1 MNKLT
6 LPIFSYSQSLP
17 FEILVFLDENQL
29 ATGEIYWDDGDSL
42 DTYENGD
49 FTHIKFACN
58 STEFNTETMQ
68 NSRLL
73 PIPKMHAVIITGLN
87 KKPFKVFTVNCQEL
101 KDFMYDTNLQIR
113 KSPYWYDWKNFS
125 EMTMNVN

>member
-1 MNKLT
+1 M
-6 LPIFSYSQSLP
+6 P

-42 DTYENGD
+42 DTYKNGD
-49 FTHIKFACN
+49 FTHIKFTCN

-68 NSRLL
+68 NSSLL

-87 KKPFKVFTVNCQEL
+87 KIPVKVVTVNGQEL
-101 KDFMYDTNLQIR
+101 EDFIYDTNSRILKLENLNI
-113 KSPYWYDWKNFS
+113 D
-125 EMTMNVN
+125 MTEKITLKWQ

>member
-1 MNKLT
+1 M
-6 LPIFSYSQSLP
+6 P

-49 FTHIKFACN
+49 FTHIKFECN

-68 NSRLL
+68 NSSLL

-87 KKPFKVFTVNCQEL
+87 KKPDKVLTLNGQEL
-101 KDFMYDTNLQIR
+101 EDFMYDANLQIL
-113 KSPYWYDWKNFS
+113 KLDNLNID
-125 EMTMNVN
+125 MTVKLTMKWQ